1 MARALVRHAAPYVL
15 SSEDGAAERLRP
27 AMVTPRHAWRRAGV
41 LLMAAGSCGLDRVA
55 PHLAQ
60 KQGVLTQAHHQHD
73 QENGCSKH
81 MELTIPRGKNRA
93 SLEETRRHRIL
104 AVSGARPGRARQ
116 RAGISAG
123 GAENSA
129 PGARPG
135 DRERPWCNPAAQAPA
150 GRAPYSQISD
160 IRRRT
165 TRTSSRPEP
174 AHARPRRAAEA
185 HTPT

>member
-27 AMVTPRHAWRRAGV
+27 AIVTPRHAWRRAGV

-81 MELTIPRGKNRA
+81 MELTIPRGKNGA

-104 AVSGARPGRARQ
+104 AVSGAHPGRARR
-116 RAGISAG
+116 RAEFRRAVPKIPHRMRVQAIV
-123 GAENSA
+123 NNL
-129 PGARPG
+129 G
-135 DRERPWCNPAAQAPA
+135 DPAAQAPA
-150 GRAPYSQISD
+150 GRPPSNQMSD

-165 TRTSSRPEP
+165 TRSSSRPGP
-174 AHARPRRAAEA
+174 ARARPRRAAEA
-185 HTPT
+185 RTPT